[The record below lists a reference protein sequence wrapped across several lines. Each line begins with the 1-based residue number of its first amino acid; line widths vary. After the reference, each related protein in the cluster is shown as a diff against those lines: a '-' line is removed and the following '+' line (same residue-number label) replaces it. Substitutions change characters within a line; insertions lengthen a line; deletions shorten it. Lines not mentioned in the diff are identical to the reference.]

1 MKKDFIETLRI
12 NTVSSIPPYDTDHQ
26 DEYCCISIG
35 SVNGKYGIL
44 KEDGTEFLPFE
55 YDNITV
61 WGFGLLQ
68 LSLNGKLGLLHIK
81 QKNKGDDFCIAK
93 LIACEYDV
101 IDGRYEGVVF
111 LRKYGLPTE
120 LFHGRSV
127 RAYLTKPEILTE
139 EYAVADIMSTEYK
152 RGLLSLER
160 HGEDIIVSTETG
172 KTLVEMSD
180 GFTLG
185 GYDTGEATVLQQET
199 DGSSRL
205 LYIGKDEIKEYTFG
219 GMNAYAVT
227 GLNADGEPQTVGFIV
242 EATHGFKLLDEEL
255 RPLSH
260 GAFPRVEVRSE
271 ITAYS
276 HDGDAVIFPLRKQ
289 RLKIGDIEIR

>member
-12 NTVSSIPPYDTDHQ
+12 NTLSTIPPYDRKYQ
-26 DEYCCISIG
+26 DEHCYISIG
-35 SVNGKYGIL
+35 HVNNRYGIL
-44 KEDGTEFLPFE
+44 NEDGTEFLPFE

-68 LSLNGKLGLLHIK
+68 TSLNGKLGLLHIK
-81 QKNKGDDFCIAK
+81 QKNKGCDFYIAK
-93 LIACEYDV
+93 QIACEYDV
-101 IDGRYEGVVF
+101 IDGRHEGVVF
-111 LRKYGLPTE
+111 LRNYNMRTDSCD
-120 LFHGRSV
+120 GRSV
-127 RAYLTKPEILTE
+127 RAYLTKPEVLTDKFVVEMIL
-139 EYAVADIMSTEYK
+139 STEYK
-152 RGLLSLER
+152 RGLLSLEGDR
-160 HGEDIIVSTETG
+160 DIILSTETG
-172 KTLVEMSD
+172 ETLVEMED

-185 GYDTGEATVLQQET
+185 AYDTAKATIVQQVHN
-199 DGSSRL
+199 GGSRL
-205 LYIGKDEIKEYTFG
+205 LYIGKDEIKEYVFG

-227 GLNADGEPQTVGFIV
+227 GLDADGEPQTVGFIV

-289 RLKIGDIEIR
+289 RLRLGDIEIH